1 MASIIDK
8 AFDASKKIVRT
19 VFRGAPNLFTT
30 SDINR
35 QFEAIK
41 AQLDFLED
49 KVGCV
54 NTSNV
59 DVIATISE
67 TTLTVKV
74 QAGGGGSMEFYVRGI
89 KHTATSFSALTK
101 TSIGKS
107 GVCYLVMKAKTK
119 LVEFSDAQY
128 DISGAEFSDGTYQPA
143 ADHLVYDTFSLSL
156 ESSNILPAG
165 AIGVLAKISWEGTTT
180 YVRPYYKNSVYTNG
194 IHSDSG
200 LFAMAQNRIEDINTK
215 ETTKP
220 GVNVS
225 YDSVI
230 SYLSRTIVPV
240 GTILPFYGDVKA
252 ATLSYGWI
260 PCTALAY
267 VGTTSGVTVSSFA
280 SENIYKLYNA
290 LYGTDIEWGVY
301 ADTEA
306 GKTFLYV
313 KKCKGVEVPYLSGR
327 FLVGAGAYNDP
338 SKGTYSLGVAGG
350 ENKHTLTESELAAHD
365 HQTMTSGSHVHEI
378 KHVTNEKGTGNE
390 TVNTNKWNVD
400 GADPKKCYPTGY
412 TSSGGTHVM
421 GITIEAGYGNTWI
434 GNNWIEFQ
442 SAGGHSHTV
451 KDAGG
456 DTAHENRPPY
466 RAVYYIMRVV

>member
-59 DVIATISE
+59 DVIATISG

-107 GVCYLVMKAKTK
+107 GVCYLVMKATTK

-128 DISGAEFSDGTYQPA
+128 DVSGAEFSDGTYQPA

-165 AIGVLAKISWEGTTT
+165 AIGVLAKISWDGTTT
-180 YVRPYYKNSVYTNG
+180 YVRPYYKNGVYTNG
-194 IHSDSG
+194 IHLNSG
-200 LFAMAQNRIEDINTK
+200 LFAMTQNRIEDINTK
-215 ETTKP
+215 ETTEP

-225 YDSVI
+225 YDSVL
-230 SYLSRTIVPV
+230 SYMARTIVPKKA
-240 GTILPFYGDVKA
+240 ILPFYGDISTV
-252 ATLSYGWI
+252 LPYGWI
-260 PCTALAY
+260 PCGYIAY
-267 VGTTSGVTVSSFA
+267 VGYTGASVSSFA
-280 SENIYKLYNA
+280 SNATYKAYVA
-290 LYGTDIEWGVY
+290 LYGNTNITFKAENVGNYTYLRIDRCLSI
-301 ADTEA
+301 TIPNIA
-306 GKTFLYV
+306 GK
-313 KKCKGVEVPYLSGR
+313 
-327 FLVGAGAYNDP
+327 FLVGGVPTQGVTP
-338 SKGTYSLGVAGG
+338 SGWDLEWLPKFDETGG
-350 ENKHTLTESELAAHD
+350 EIKHTLSEDEMPQHSHGGYTNGGSTDGTHRHNIPVYVSDTIID
-365 HQTMTSGSHVHEI
+365 HAPSGHSQVRQ
-378 KHVTNEKGTGNE
+378 GTG
-390 TVNTNKWNVD
+390 TTSTD
-400 GADPKKCYPTGY
+400 GAHRHK
-412 TSSGGTHVM
+412 
-421 GITIEAGYGNTWI
+421 IEA
-434 GNNWIEFQ
+434 
-442 SAGGHSHTV
+442 
-451 KDAGG
+451 DGG
-456 DTAHENRPPY
+456 DYPHENRPPY
-466 RAVYYIMRVV
+466 HAVYYIMRVV